1 MTTLT
6 IARHGETDWNA
17 EGRFQGHAD
26 PPLNARGRV
35 QAAVLAARLAEE
47 PPYAALYAS
56 DLRRA
61 FETATILG
69 RRVGLEPRPEAGLR
83 EIDVGNWSGMTREEI
98 EAAWPGSLAR
108 WATGE
113 DAHTG
118 ETRPELAA
126 RVESTVLTLA
136 ARHRGQRLLLV
147 AHGGVIRSLQR
158 IVLGAP
164 EPVVDN
170 CATWHLAVRSGVLV
184 AE

>member
-1 MTTLT
+1 MTTIT

-26 PPLNARGRV
+26 PPLNVRGRG
-35 QAAVLAARLAEE
+35 QAAALAARLAAG
-47 PPYAALYAS
+47 PAFAALYAS

-61 FETATILG
+61 FETATIVG
-69 RRVGLEPRPEAGLR
+69 ARVGLDPRPDPGLR
-83 EIDVGNWSGMTREEI
+83 EIDVGSWSGKTRDEI
-98 EAAWPGSLAR
+98 EALWPGALAR
-108 WATGE
+108 WAAGE
-113 DAHTG
+113 DEHDG
-118 ETRPELAA
+118 ETRPDLAE
-126 RVESTVLTLA
+126 RVERAVNALA
-136 ARHRGQRLLLV
+136 ARHVGGRLLLV

-170 CATWHLAVRSGVLV
+170 CTTWQLVVRNGVLA